1 MDFEF
6 FNKHGLRADRSIKY
20 KERRKVLYFKDWCV
34 TKKLMNSS
42 LNGPFYFKSIIDVTN
57 TDASQGY
64 FLDLVCL
71 TNSSSWSLLPSN
83 ISKAWMIQEVCFS
96 WNLYSF
102 QIIWDSLVQFSVIKS
117 FRRGISEDTSI
128 FSVRDWIIPMP
139 WNTFWTSIVY
149 MWWSALSALYCNKY

>member
-71 TNSSSWSLLPSN
+71 TNSSSWSILPSN
-83 ISKAWMIQEVCFS
+83 ISKAWMIQEVCLS

-102 QIIWDSLVQFSVIKS
+102 HIIWDSLVQFSVIKS

-128 FSVRDWIIPMP
+128 FSVRDWIIPVP
-139 WNTFWTSIVY
+139 WNTFWTSTVY